1 MNKILDRLPY
11 AFERGLFNVA
21 EAYPSTVGGYS
32 ANLGISDPQVYRGA
46 RASTPFG
53 PGAARVQLVDSTT
66 GANQPFI
73 TGLTG
78 GD

>member
-1 MNKILDRLPY
+1 VPDSIHFFGKDLLVTY
-11 AFERGLFNVA
+11 LTGF
-21 EAYPSTVGGYS
+21 
-32 ANLGISDPQVYRGA
+32 
-46 RASTPFG
+46 PFG